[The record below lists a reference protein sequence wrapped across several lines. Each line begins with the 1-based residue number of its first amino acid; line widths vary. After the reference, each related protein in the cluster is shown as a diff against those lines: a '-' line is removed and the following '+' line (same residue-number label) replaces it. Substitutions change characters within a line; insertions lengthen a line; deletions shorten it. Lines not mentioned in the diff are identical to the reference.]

1 MKMLPRFASLRF
13 DSLRGLLLAF
23 GLVGAFTATA
33 ADSDSTATPT
43 SVWKSGPH
51 RLTFDGRDRSFILD
65 VPSKLKPGAPLVMVF
80 HGFTGSAKDVR
91 EFTGFAKVS
100 EQHGFVAVYPQGT
113 RDSKGKSFFNVGYE
127 FHRDQSVDD
136 VRFARS
142 LAERLTRDLRLD
154 SRAVFATGFSNGGDI
169 SFLLGTQRE
178 PFVAAIAP
186 VSGTMMQ
193 SWARDFRP
201 AARISVLAVNSR
213 DDKTTLWDGDM
224 NNRDGWGAYLS
235 TESVMDLWVK
245 GLALERS
252 ERKNPGKT
260 IQLSHWSTQTDQT
273 ETRLYALEVGGHN
286 WPRTLGDESET
297 TAETIWRFFD
307 RHRPNPR

>member
-1 MKMLPRFASLRF
+1 MPLLFAA
-13 DSLRGLLLAF
+13 GLLR
-23 GLVGAFTATA
+23 VTAVA
-33 ADSDSTATPT
+33 ADSDSTPASP
-43 SVWKSGPH
+43 SVWKSGTH
-51 RLTFDGRDRSFILD
+51 HLTFDGRDRTFMLD
-65 VPSKLKPGAPLVMVF
+65 VPSKLKPEAALVMVF
-80 HGFTGSAKDVR
+80 HGFTSSAKDVR
-91 EFTGFAKVS
+91 DLTGFAKVS
-100 EQHGFVAVYPQGT
+100 ERHGFVVVYPQGT

-136 VRFARS
+136 VRFARG

-186 VSGTMMQ
+186 VGGTMMQ
-193 SWARDFRP
+193 SWAKDFRP

-224 NNRDGWGAYLS
+224 SNRDGWGAYLS
-235 TESVMDLWVK
+235 TEAVMDLWVK

-252 ERKNPGKT
+252 ERRNPGTT
-260 IQLSHWSTQTDQT
+260 ILLRHWTTASDPT
-273 ETRLYALEVGGHN
+273 EARLYALEAGGHN

-297 TAETIWRFFD
+297 TAETIWRFFE
-307 RHRPNPR
+307 RHRQERR